1 MKIGFL
7 GESFS
12 EGKVKYIDGRLI
24 KLTEKFE
31 PKKVTPFF
39 VEFIKEDF
47 SSTFASVL
55 PKEKMFDFLF
65 QDIEKIDS
73 RLSKSESLEEKSL
86 LKKCLSALEKE
97 TPLCNVD
104 FTEEER
110 ALMRALAPV
119 SFKPVLA
126 VSEGEEINSVISK
139 ILEMSGVIF
148 FYTAGKKEVRSWSVK
163 KGLDIVSC
171 AGKIHS
177 DLARGFIKADIINFD
192 KFIGLHNMNEARAKG
207 LVSSVGREYIIQD
220 GDIIEIKFN
229 V

>member
-7 GESFS
+7 GEGFT
-12 EGKVKYIDGRLI
+12 EGKVKYIDDRVVQLAA
-24 KLTEKFE
+24 KFE

-39 VEFIKEDF
+39 VEFIKGEF
-47 SSTFASVL
+47 SSIDASVII
-55 PKEKMFDFLF
+55 KERLFDFLF
-65 QDIEKIDS
+65 QDIEKLDS
-73 RLSKSESLEEKSL
+73 RLSKTESPEEKEL

-97 TPLCNVD
+97 IPLCNVD
-104 FTEEER
+104 FTEKEKEVLR
-110 ALMRALAPV
+110 VLAPV

-126 VSEGEEINSVISK
+126 VSEGENINSVISK
-139 ILEMSGVIF
+139 ILKVSGTVF
-148 FYTAGKKEVRSWSVK
+148 FYTAGKKEVRAWPVR

-177 DLARGFIKADIINFD
+177 DLARGFIKADVINFD
-192 KFIGLHNMNEARAKG
+192 KFISFHNMNEAKAKG
-207 LVSSVGREYIIQD
+207 LVSSVGREYMIQD

>member
-7 GESFS
+7 GEGFT
-12 EGKVKYIDGRLI
+12 EGKVKYIDDRLV

-39 VEFIKEDF
+39 VEFIKGEF
-47 SSTFASVL
+47 SSVDASVVSE
-55 PKEKMFDFLF
+55 EKMFDFLF
-65 QDIEKIDS
+65 QDIEKLDA
-73 RLSKSESLEEKSL
+73 RQSKTESPKEKEL
-86 LKKCLSALEKE
+86 LKKCLSALEEE
-97 TPLCNVD
+97 TPLCKVD
-104 FTEEER
+104 FTEEEKEILR
-110 ALMRALAPV
+110 VLAPV
-119 SFKPVLA
+119 SFKPVLL
-126 VSEGEEINSVISK
+126 VPEGEDMNSVISK
-139 ILEMSGVIF
+139 VIEVSGIIF
-148 FYTAGKKEVRSWSVK
+148 FYTAGKKEVRAWPVR

-192 KFIGLHNMNEARAKG
+192 KFIGLHNMNEAKAKG
-207 LVSSVGREYIIQD
+207 LVSSVGREYRIQD